1 MQEHFESW
9 EPGVRLADRWTDIFR
24 QDFPVHFGIMASIAT
39 ACFTGFL
46 KDRIGGFL
54 PYALSDGFFIFAFMW
69 WLATRAFR
77 RDALLVTPRGPMQ
90 VTLLLVTLLPAMYLA
105 VPGTPLL
112 IEAAGLRAWSLFPL
126 ACIMALTITRNAA
139 QVRVYVAVILA
150 LCVITAVYGILQYRG
165 GPGGPLA
172 GGALALERHQNTVYY
187 FVQGGASQFRAYSTF
202 TFPAPFAGLM
212 VYGMVL
218 ATGSALNRHLSTARR
233 AFYAAIVPLLF
244 VAMTVSGT
252 RAALVM
258 LVLGL
263 MVVGYLRGLTFTQL
277 LLGLPL
283 LGALHIA
290 TLLTSGRAVARF
302 STIFHQEGALWG
314 YVLGPVITAGH
325 VLMDHPFG
333 IGLGRTGT
341 GVPFAIT
348 SRMPAGYFVFSDGDI
363 GRAAVDMGVLGL
375 IVLAFIVFALMP
387 LTLKAARMLVATEEE
402 GVGLGTGALVL
413 SGGVII
419 LIGSPLSSAPH
430 GIIWWFFLGA
440 LVRLAMLRSQA
451 DAEEA
456 EEAEHGLRLV
466 KEDEEEEEEEPEL
479 AD

>member
-1 MQEHFESW
+1 MTHDFEPW
-9 EPGVRLADRWTDIFR
+9 DPGVHLADKWTDIFR

-39 ACFTGFL
+39 ACFTGWL
-46 KDRIGGFL
+46 KDRIGGVL

-77 RDALLVTPRGPMQ
+77 RDALLITPRGPMQ

-105 VPGTPLL
+105 VPGTPFF

-126 ACIMALTITRNAA
+126 ACIMALSVTLNAA
-139 QVRVYVAVILA
+139 QIRVYVAVILA
-150 LCVITAVYGILQYRG
+150 LCVITAIYGILQYRG
-165 GPGGPLA
+165 GPTGPLA
-172 GGALALERHQNTVYY
+172 GGALAWERHQNTVYY
-187 FVQGGASQFRAYSTF
+187 YVEGGGSQFRAYSTF
-202 TFPAPFAGLM
+202 TFPAPFAGMM

-218 ATGSALNRHLSTARR
+218 AAGNALNRHLTKVRR
-233 AFYAAIVPLLF
+233 AFYAALIPLLF
-244 VAMTVSGT
+244 VAMTLSGT

-263 MVVGYLRGLTFTQL
+263 MVVGYLRGLTLTQL
-277 LLGLPL
+277 MLGLPL
-283 LGALHIA
+283 FGALHIA
-290 TLLTSGRAVARF
+290 TLLTSGRAVTRF
-302 STIFHQEGALWG
+302 GTIFSQEGALWS
-314 YVLGPVITAGH
+314 YVLGPIVTAGR
-325 VLMDHPFG
+325 VLMDHPLG
-333 IGLGRTGT
+333 VGLGRTGV

-348 SRMPAGYFVFSDGDI
+348 SRLPTSFFIFSDGDI

-375 IVLAFIVFALMP
+375 VILAFIVFGLTP

-402 GVGLGTGALVL
+402 GTALGIGGLVL

-451 DAEEA
+451 DAAEA
-456 EEAEHGLRLV
+456 EEPE
-466 KEDEEEEEEEPEL
+466 ETEEEV
-479 AD
+479 D

>member
-1 MQEHFESW
+1 MSHEFEPW
-9 EPGVRLADRWTDIFR
+9 DPGIRLADKWTDIFR
-24 QDFPVHFGIMASIAT
+24 QDFPVHFGIMASIAA
-39 ACFTGFL
+39 ACFQGWL
-46 KDRIGGFL
+46 KDRIGGLL

-90 VTLLLVTLLPAMYLA
+90 ITLLLVTLLPAMYLA
-105 VPGTPLL
+105 VPGTPFV

-126 ACIMALTITRNAA
+126 ACIMALTVTLNAA
-139 QVRVYVAVILA
+139 QVRVYVGVILA

-165 GPGGPLA
+165 GPNGPLA
-172 GGALALERHQNTVYY
+172 GGALAVERHQNTVYY

-202 TFPAPFAGLM
+202 TFPAPFAGMM

-218 ATGSALNRHLSTARR
+218 ATGNALNRSLTTVRR
-233 AFYAAIVPLLF
+233 GVYAAIVPLLF

-263 MVVGYLRGLTFTQL
+263 MVVGYLRGLTLTQVM
-277 LLGLPL
+277 LGLPL
-283 LGALHIA
+283 FGALHIA
-290 TLLTSGRAVARF
+290 TLLTSGRALTRF
-302 STIFHQEGALWG
+302 STIFSQEGALWS
-314 YVLGPVITAGH
+314 YVLNPVITAGH
-325 VLMDHPFG
+325 VLLEHPFG
-333 IGLGRTGT
+333 VGLGRTGV
-341 GVPFAIT
+341 GVPFAVT
-348 SRMPAGYFVFSDGDI
+348 SRMPAGYFIFSDGDI

-375 IVLAFIVFALMP
+375 IILAFIVFGLMP
-387 LTLKAARMLVATEEE
+387 LALKAARMLIGTEDE
-402 GVGLGTGALVL
+402 GIALGMGALVL

-451 DAEEA
+451 DAA
-456 EEAEHGLRLV
+456 ELEHGPELL
-466 KEDEEEEEEEPEL
+466 EDEETPVE
-479 AD
+479 